1 MMKHAPLAHDISEA
15 PDFGRAYWC
24 NSPDGIRLRIAHWPN
39 VDATKG
45 SILIFPGRTEYVE
58 KYGRTI
64 SELTKRGYSV
74 LVIDWRG
81 QGLSDR
87 LTADPQMGHV
97 VRFSDYQN
105 DVAAMRKAAEVLE
118 LPKPWFLLGHS
129 LGACIGLRA
138 LSRGVGVSACA
149 LTAPMWGIQ
158 LPAIKRAVAWPLS
171 WGAQALGLGVRYAPG
186 TDSSSYVLANAF
198 DVNRLTSDDDMYRYF
213 IAQAQS
219 LTTHQ
224 IGGPSLSWLYQTL
237 RETRALSRLP
247 SPDIPCLAFC
257 GRRDAVID
265 LQRVEDRMERWPSG
279 TLSMID
285 DGKHDL
291 LSEMPT
297 IRDDVIA
304 RIDSFFMG

>member
-1 MMKHAPLAHDISEA
+1 MKHAPLAHDIAEA
-15 PDFGRAYWC
+15 PDYGRAYWC
-24 NSPDGIRLRIAHWPN
+24 NAPDGLRLRVGHWPN
-39 VDATKG
+39 ADVAKG

-74 LVIDWRG
+74 LVVDWRG

-87 LTADPQMGHV
+87 SADDRRMGHV
-97 VRFSDYQN
+97 IRFSDYQN
-105 DVAAMRKAAEVLE
+105 DVAAMVNAAEALE
-118 LPKPWFLLGHS
+118 LPRPWFMLGHS

-138 LSRGVGVSACA
+138 LSAGIDMSACA
-149 LTAPMWGIQ
+149 FTAPMWGIN

-171 WGAQALGLGVRYAPG
+171 WSGQALGLGARYAPG
-186 TDSSSYVLANAF
+186 MDGASYVLANAF
-198 DVNRLTSDDDMYRYF
+198 DVNRLTSDGDMYRYF
-213 IAQAQS
+213 IAQAQG

-224 IGGPSLSWLYQTL
+224 IGGPSLGWLYQTL
-237 RETRALSRLP
+237 RETRALSQVP
-247 SPDIPCLAFC
+247 SPDIPCLVFC

-265 LQRVEDRMERWPSG
+265 LQRVEDRMARWPNG
-279 TLSMID
+279 TLSMIG

-291 LSEMPT
+291 LSEVPT

-304 RIDSFFMG
+304 RIDGFFGG